1 MEDSGSKLCTE
12 VLTLLPSS
20 RFPGS
25 WFIAQPPSHT
35 FMQWHFGFASHLQWP
50 HRSGFAPDSLFTS
63 TVRPVRMHLIIL
75 WNYTYLCYHCQ
86 RVQSTPIW
94 CTVTIQPFGF
104 IATKTCT
111 QTAKTAVW
119 RVAAS
124 GLPCECKATPRG
136 TMEGW
141 TVTMYSLLFCFHVFF
156 LS

>member
-63 TVRPVRMHLIIL
+63 TVRPVRMHLIVL
-75 WNYTYLCYHCQ
+75 WNYTYLCYHSAK
-86 RVQSTPIW
+86 VQSTPIW
-94 CTVTIQPFGF
+94 FNRPVRVHAVINPFTFYHSQGAPDWFDHPVCFQGNINQKCRCMPNKSQKDSQRYRDQP
-104 IATKTCT
+104 
-111 QTAKTAVW
+111 
-119 RVAAS
+119 
-124 GLPCECKATPRG
+124 
-136 TMEGW
+136 
-141 TVTMYSLLFCFHVFF
+141 
-156 LS
+156 